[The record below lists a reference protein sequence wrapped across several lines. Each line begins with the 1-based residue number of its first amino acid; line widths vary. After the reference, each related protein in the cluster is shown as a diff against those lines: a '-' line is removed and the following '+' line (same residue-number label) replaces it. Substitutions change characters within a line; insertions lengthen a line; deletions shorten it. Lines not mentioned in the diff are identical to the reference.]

1 MNPLTILG
9 NYMVVKHAEHI
20 ASLEEPTHYD
30 SIAWVRIGHLAA
42 AIATLATIDASE
54 NIDQCIDRIAFQRRE
69 LIRENDETPL
79 GTEASWRQQGQIQTY
94 SAALSEIEVILDRD
108 LDAVMEGQE

>member
-1 MNPLTILG
+1 MDPLTILG
-9 NYMVVKHAEHI
+9 NYMVVKRAEHMV
-20 ASLEEPTHYD
+20 SLEEPTHYD
-30 SIAWVRIGHLAA
+30 SIAWVRTGHLAA
-42 AIATLATIDASE
+42 AIATLATIEASE

-69 LIRENDETPL
+69 LIRENNETPV

-108 LDAVMEGQE
+108 LDAVMGGQE

>member
-1 MNPLTILG
+1 MRTG
-9 NYMVVKHAEHI
+9 
-20 ASLEEPTHYD
+20 
-30 SIAWVRIGHLAA
+30 RLAA

-69 LIRENDETPL
+69 LVRENNETPV